1 MWIIV
6 LPETHSSSKV
16 KQGWKED
23 FQDEVFFFS
32 RKIKFLG
39 CSNSLLWQ
47 CHIQKKFGDNIF
59 SRGSGLLSSITAK
72 FYWFILFCTLL
83 ATFSCVRC
91 SFEQNTRKLIV
102 YLRNLSA
109 NNNFLFLFFISG
121 DIFLGTHNVW
131 TLPFSVWIQPCLELK
146 KLCAIK
152 KQQKYQEC
160 HILILDVSINDSA
173 YILLNLCNSNTEKEH
188 IEVLNDLRYLL
199 EKLYGALM

>member
-72 FYWFILFCTLL
+72 FYLFILFFTLL

-102 YLRNLSA
+102 YLRNLSDS
-109 NNNFLFLFFISG
+109 NIFFLFFIYG
-121 DIFLGTHNVW
+121 DIFGH
-131 TLPFSVWIQPCLELK
+131 PCLN
-146 KLCAIK
+146 ATMFS
-152 KQQKYQEC
+152 
-160 HILILDVSINDSA
+160 LDMTVA
-173 YILLNLCNSNTEKEH
+173 EMMQYLLNLTSDTNCILKKFG
-188 IEVLNDLRYLL
+188 VLFF
-199 EKLYGALM
+199 

>member
-72 FYWFILFCTLL
+72 FYLFILFFTLL

-109 NNNFLFLFFISG
+109 NNNFFFSSFLSTFSWAPIMFEHYHFSLDSTLFG
-121 DIFLGTHNVW
+121 
-131 TLPFSVWIQPCLELK
+131 
-146 KLCAIK
+146 
-152 KQQKYQEC
+152 
-160 HILILDVSINDSA
+160 
-173 YILLNLCNSNTEKEH
+173 TEKIICHQKATEIPGMPH
-188 IEVLNDLRYLL
+188 FNSWCLH
-199 EKLYGALM
+199 